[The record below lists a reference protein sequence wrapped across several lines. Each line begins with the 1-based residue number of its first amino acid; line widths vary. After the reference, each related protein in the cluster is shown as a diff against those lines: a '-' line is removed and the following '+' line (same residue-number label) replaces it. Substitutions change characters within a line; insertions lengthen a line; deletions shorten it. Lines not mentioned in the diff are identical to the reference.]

1 MKPMLAI
8 AASIED
14 VTYPIWVGVKYDGIR
29 ALVVNGVVLSRS
41 LKPIPN
47 AYVQK
52 LFGKP
57 EYNGLDGEL
66 ILGDI
71 YAPDVFRK
79 TTSAVMSD
87 DGEEDVKFH
96 VFDSFLNP
104 ELDYEGRVKGLS
116 DLFDGDPNLIDA
128 RSVLIDNVL
137 YLS

>member
-8 AASIED
+8 AAAIED

-47 AYVQK
+47 AHVQK

-79 TTSAVMSD
+79 TTSAVM
-87 DGEEDVKFH
+87 
-96 VFDSFLNP
+96 
-104 ELDYEGRVKGLS
+104 
-116 DLFDGDPNLIDA
+116 
-128 RSVLIDNVL
+128 
-137 YLS
+137 